1 MLEGR
6 MMAEGHGANLST
18 TVLEITQRFGKMI
31 GFVTRSVI
39 AITVGTLFLIAMLI
53 GLAADFL
60 ASDERRSSKTL
71 QQQAQ
76 RTWNRSALAQ
86 SQAVS
91 MEEMQ
96 S

>member
-1 MLEGR
+1 
-6 MMAEGHGANLST
+6 
-18 TVLEITQRFGKMI
+18 MI

-53 GLAADFL
+53 ALAADL
-60 ASDERRSSKTL
+60 LMHGGLGEERRSSKT
-71 QQQAQ
+71 QQQQMQ
-76 RTWNRSALAQ
+76 RTWNRSAVAQ

>member
-1 MLEGR
+1 
-6 MMAEGHGANLST
+6 
-18 TVLEITQRFGKMI
+18 MI

-53 GLAADFL
+53 ALAADL
-60 ASDERRSSKTL
+60 LTHRDDLSGATRRSSKT
-71 QQQAQ
+71 QQQQTHGA
-76 RTWNRSALAQ
+76 WNRTLVAQ
-86 SQAVS
+86 SQAVP